1 MPTAVG
7 VLFGLLVGAV
17 LVVRRRWPIGVV
29 LVGIAVAPA
38 AMGFLLGVVGLYT
51 LASSEVPRRI
61 IATLASMSLAA
72 TFVVMYLRT
81 RGTSRPTPRWWWSCP
96 CSWRWR

>member
-1 MPTAVG
+1 
-7 VLFGLLVGAV
+7 
-17 LVVRRRWPIGVV
+17 
-29 LVGIAVAPA
+29 
-38 AMGFLLGVVGLYT
+38 MGFLLAVVGLYT

-81 RGTSRPTPRWWWSCP
+81 RGMSRPTPCSWSRCP
-96 CSWRWR
+96 GSWRWR